1 MSDVHDDLVTN
12 TPLSL
17 VFAGSHLKT
26 IKLPLFRDLM
36 FIIELS
42 W

>member
-1 MSDVHDDLVTN
+1 MSDVHDDVVTN

-17 VFAGSHLKT
+17 AFTDSHFKT
-26 IKLPLFRDLM
+26 VKLIRHLM
-36 FIIELS
+36 FIMELL